1 MVIAVDFDGTI
12 VEHNYPEIG
21 REIPGAIESLKN
33 LSQRNKIILWTVR
46 EGKRLDEA
54 IEFCAKRGL
63 TFYAVNSDSPGMEWD
78 GRGSRKLR
86 ADVFI
91 DDANLGGLPDWD
103 MIYEMILTH
112 QTFGDML
119 QSGAYANGGYQLRKE
134 KKRSLF
140 GRIADRCRSARSNV
154 GRGRY
159 SRHW

>member
-12 VEHNYPEIG
+12 VEHKYPEIG
-21 REIPGAIESLKN
+21 REIPGAIDALKN
-33 LSQRNKIILWTVR
+33 LAQRNKVILWTVR
-46 EGKRLDEA
+46 EGKRLEEA

-63 TFYAVNSDSPGMEWD
+63 TFYAANSDEPDMQWD
-78 GRGSRKLR
+78 GRGARKLR

-112 QTFGDML
+112 QTFGDVL
-119 QSGAYANGGYQLRKE
+119 QSGAYAGGYHLQKE

-140 GRIADRCRSARSNV
+140 RRFVDRCRNARNNV
-154 GRGRY
+154 GGGRY